1 MIESQAKAGSRAL
14 SGIIGK
20 TRENYDLG
28 YKSYT
33 QLINSMV
40 IPILDYG
47 GSAWSGGNHHNF
59 KKADQVLQRATRF
72 YCGLPRHATLLGLE
86 GDMG

>member
-1 MIESQAKAGSRAL
+1 MKARQRQGSRAL
-14 SGIIGK
+14 GGIIGK

-47 GSAWSGGNHHNF
+47 GSAWSGGNHHDF